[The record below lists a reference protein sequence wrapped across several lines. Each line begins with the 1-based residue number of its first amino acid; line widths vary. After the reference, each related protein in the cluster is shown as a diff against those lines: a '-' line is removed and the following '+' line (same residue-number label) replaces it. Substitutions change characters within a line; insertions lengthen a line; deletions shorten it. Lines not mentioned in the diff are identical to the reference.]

1 MQISQ
6 NMKLAKTMAGFAVH
20 AFTASGAAV
29 ALLALNAAYKGEFAA
44 CFAWLGVAL
53 FIDGID
59 GSLARAAR
67 VRETAPIIDG
77 ATLDLVVDYL
87 TYVLA
92 PLVALARSD
101 LLPDGAGLYLVG
113 AVAVASALYFSDTRM
128 KTRDNWFR
136 GFPALWNVAA
146 LYLFVLRLPQTL
158 NAVTLCILAVMMF
171 APIVFVHPMRV
182 VRLRMLTLVMTMA
195 WFALAGYAINANFMP
210 ETWVRFAFVAV
221 AVYFLA
227 LPFTRKTPWADD

>member
-1 MQISQ
+1 MLAAQ
-6 NMKLAKTMAGFAVH
+6 NLKMAKAMAGFAVH

-29 ALLALNAAYKGEFAA
+29 AVLALNAAYQGEFPA

-101 LLPDGAGLYLVG
+101 LLPDGVGLYLTS

-146 LYLFVLRLPQTL
+146 LYFFVLRLPPTL
-158 NAVTLCILAVMMF
+158 NALLLCAGAVMMF
-171 APIVFVHPMRV
+171 APVVFVHPMRV
-182 VRLRMLTLVMTMA
+182 VRHRMLTIVVTMA
-195 WFALAGYAINANFMP
+195 WFALAGYAINANFRP
-210 ETWVRFAFVAV
+210 ENWVRFGFVAI
-221 AVYFLA
+221 ACYFFA
-227 LPFTRKTPWADD
+227 LPFTRKTPWADS

>member
-1 MQISQ
+1 MRAMQRP
-6 NMKLAKTMAGFAVH
+6 NRAKAMAGFAVH

-29 ALLALNAAYKGEFAA
+29 AVLALNAAYKGEFPA

-53 FIDGID
+53 FIDGVD

-101 LLPDGAGLYLVG
+101 LLPDGMGLYLTS

-128 KTRDNWFR
+128 KTRDHWFR

-146 LYLFVLRLPQTL
+146 LYIFVLRLPPYA
-158 NAVTLCILAVMMF
+158 NAVILSFCAVMMF
-171 APIVFVHPMRV
+171 APFVFVHPMRV
-182 VRLRMLTLVMTMA
+182 VRFRMLTLVMTMA
-195 WFALAGYAINANFMP
+195 WFALAGYAINANFNP
-210 ETWVRFAFVAV
+210 EAWVRIGFVLV
-221 AVYFLA
+221 AAYFLA
-227 LPFTRKTPWADD
+227 LPFTRKTPWAED